1 MMHRQRPTT
10 KQRSAVKARASGRCE
25 YCQCKEDFATE
36 TFSVEHIIPVVAD
49 GKTLLENLALACQG
63 CNSHKYT
70 KTSAPDPADGQ
81 IVPLYH
87 PRLQQWNEHFRWSVD
102 FLEVIGVTPTGRAT
116 VVALKLNRRNLLN
129 LRKAMFVLGEHPPE

>member
-1 MMHRQRPTT
+1 MDPR
-10 KQRSAVKARASGRCE
+10 AVI
-25 YCQCKEDFATE
+25 F
-36 TFSVEHIIPVVAD
+36 
-49 GKTLLENLALACQG
+49 
-63 CNSHKYT
+63 SHKYT

-129 LRKAMFVLGEHPPE
+129 LRKAMFVLGEHPPK